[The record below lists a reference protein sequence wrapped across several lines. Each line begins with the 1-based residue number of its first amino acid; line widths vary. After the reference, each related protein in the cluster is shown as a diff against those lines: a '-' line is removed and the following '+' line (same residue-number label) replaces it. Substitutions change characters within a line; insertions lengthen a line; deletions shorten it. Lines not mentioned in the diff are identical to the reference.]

1 MKKFKEYLQEYLDVF
16 GGSNGK
22 MGEASKTMRDKYKKI
37 LLAQVKGKHPY
48 AKKEIENAMQWLK
61 F

>member
-1 MKKFKEYLQEYLDVF
+1 MKKFKEYLKEYLDVF
-16 GGSNGK
+16 GGSNKK
-22 MGEASKTMRDKYKKI
+22 MGKASSKMRDKYKKI

-48 AKKEIENAMQWLK
+48 AKTEIENLMQWMK